1 LGEAE
6 VGRSPAVASPN
17 SGAGFARA
25 VGGDGGQDDPIFN
38 DQEEDRMPGRPITD
52 QQHRYYMSLR
62 KTHPQKTA
70 AAMAGFSPSTGHRAE
85 KDPRLPSERHRARR
99 HGGGKPDPLADLWDK
114 EIVPLLTNTPGLKP
128 ITVLEEMQRRHP
140 ERDLMV
146 ARRTLERRMRLW
158 RAEHGAEREVIFRQ
172 THEPGRQGMSDF
184 FNARKLEVK
193 IAGQPLD
200 HLIYHFALVYSG
212 WEHAEVVLGGESFA
226 ALSSGLQNAFWQLG
240 GVPKEHRTD
249 SLSAAFANIEP
260 TAREDLRARYSTLC
274 GDYATQ
280 PTRNNRGIA
289 HENGSIESRHGHF
302 GTRLDQ
308 ALQLR
313 GSRDFA
319 TLADYRAFV
328 AHTVGQHNARHRDA
342 LRIEAP
348 HLLPLPPRRSCDHDE
363 ATVHVTSSS
372 GFSLRKVFYTVPSR
386 LIGHSLKARI
396 FDDRIELLL
405 AGRHIETLPRGRAPK
420 GGRGA
425 RTHVINYRHII
436 HSLRQKPGAL
446 ADLVYRDQLFPR
458 SEYRRCWDALE
469 AVMPRPDACRLM
481 VGLLWLAHDQACEAD
496 LAAALTALLDAGLMP
511 DLQDLQARFQQPKAA
526 PDDVPVD
533 IPPTAAYDA
542 LLASREQAA

>member
-1 LGEAE
+1 
-6 VGRSPAVASPN
+6 
-17 SGAGFARA
+17 
-25 VGGDGGQDDPIFN
+25 
-38 DQEEDRMPGRPITD
+38 MPGRPITD
-52 QQHRYYMSLR
+52 QQHRYYMTLR
-62 KTHPQKTA
+62 KTHTQKTA

-85 KDPRLPSERHRARR
+85 KDPRPPSERQRARR
-99 HGGGKPDPLADLWDK
+99 HGGGKPDPLADLWES
-114 EIVPLLTNTPGLKP
+114 EIVPLLTNAPGLKP
-128 ITVLEEMQRRHP
+128 ITVLEEMQHRHP
-140 ERDLMV
+140 ERDLMP
-146 ARRTLERRMRLW
+146 ARRTLERRIRLW

-184 FNARKLEVK
+184 FNANKLGVT

-212 WEHAEVVLGGESFA
+212 WEHAEVVLGGESFT
-226 ALSSGLQNAFWQLG
+226 ALSTGLQNAFWQLG

-260 TAREDLRARYSTLC
+260 DAQEDLRARYSTLC
-274 GDYATQ
+274 SDYGTQ

-319 TLADYRAFV
+319 TLEDYRTFV
-328 AHTVGQHNARHRDA
+328 AHAVGRHNARHRDA
-342 LRIEAP
+342 LRVEAP
-348 HLLPLPPRRSCDHDE
+348 HLLPLPPRRSCDYDE

-386 LIGHSLKARI
+386 LIGHRLKARI
-396 FDDRIELLL
+396 FDDRIELML
-405 AGRHIETLPRGRAPK
+405 AGRHIETLPRGRAAK
-420 GGRGA
+420 GGRGP
-425 RTHVINYRHII
+425 RTHVVNYRHVI
-436 HSLRQKPGAL
+436 HNLREKPGAL
-446 ADLVYRDQLFPR
+446 AGLVYRDQLFPR

-469 AVMPRPDACRLM
+469 GAMPRSEASRLM
-481 VGLLWLAHDQACEAD
+481 VELLWLAHDQACEAD
-496 LAAALTALLDAGLMP
+496 LAAALASLLDAGRMP
-511 DLQDLQARFQQPKAA
+511 DLQDLQARFQRPKAA

-533 IPPTAAYDA
+533 IPPTATYDA
-542 LLASREQAA
+542 LLAPREMAA